1 MTSIRDYFRLGLVS
15 FLSNE
20 PLTRG
25 AAIAFYLV
33 TSIVP
38 VLFITI
44 RVAGFAFGWQAAR
57 EAIAQRLSYLMS
69 PESAM
74 LLQTA
79 VRRAL
84 GHPTGIASTVV
95 GVFFVLVT
103 ASGVFGAMEDA
114 LNVIW
119 SAPKTGSL
127 LRRLMR
133 GRALSVLL
141 VVCLG
146 FLLAVSIV
154 STAAISGL
162 SFETR
167 DFDAF
172 SQNVAV
178 VLNFVTSTALM
189 SVLFAAIYK
198 ILPNCSVSWSD
209 VSVGAI
215 GAAMLFQFGHYLLA
229 YLLSASSIAASYGAV
244 GGIVVLLLWA
254 FYSAQ
259 VFLLGAEFTKA
270 FAAYHG
276 RHFGRTDA
284 KVRGR

>member
-1 MTSIRDYFRLGLVS
+1 MTNVRDYFRLGLMS
-15 FLSNE
+15 FVSNE

-33 TSIVP
+33 TSVVP
-38 VLFITI
+38 VLFVTI

-74 LLQTA
+74 LLQFA

-84 GHPTGIASTVV
+84 GHPTGVVSTVV
-95 GVFFVLVT
+95 GGLFVLVT

-119 SAPKTGSL
+119 RAPKTGSL
-127 LRRLMR
+127 FRRLMR

-146 FLLAVSIV
+146 FLLAASII
-154 STAAISGL
+154 STAAINGL
-162 SFETR
+162 SFEMKNYV
-167 DFDAF
+167 

-178 VLNFVTSTALM
+178 MLNFATSMILM

-215 GAAMLFQFGHYLLA
+215 GAATFFQIGHFVLA

-244 GGIVVLLLWA
+244 GGIVLLLLWA

-276 RHFGRTDA
+276 RHFGRANT
-284 KVRGR
+284 GSS